1 MKIYLIRHGET
12 TGDIENRFGGDY
24 EDHLT
29 PKGENQARELGQLL
43 KDKNIEIVLHS
54 PRIRAVET
62 AKIVSEIIN
71 APLEEIHS
79 LRERNNYGI
88 LTGLTKTEAEE
99 KFPEDFA
106 KIQKDKTY
114 HAVTNSESY
123 DELKERVVKAFDEI
137 SKRHNQVIA
146 VITHGGVIGSIA
158 REIFGHPQIKIGDCG
173 IIEIDY
179 DGKSQL
185 PIFSFYRSFY
195 RGKWLGSTYHNISL
209 VM

>member
-12 TGDIENRFGGDY
+12 TGDIEDRFGGDY

-29 PKGENQARELGQLL
+29 KKGQNQASELGHLL
-43 KDKNIEIVLHS
+43 EDKNIEVILHS
-54 PRIRAVET
+54 PRIRAIET
-62 AKIVSEIIN
+62 ATIVSKVIN
-71 APLEEIHS
+71 APLEEIHD

-99 KFPEDFA
+99 KFPEEFA

-114 HAVTNSESY
+114 HDVQNSESY
-123 DELKERVVKAFDEI
+123 DKLKKRVIKAFDEI
-137 SKRHNQVIA
+137 GKRDNQVIA
-146 VITHGGVIGSIA
+146 IITHGGVIGSVA

-179 DGKSQL
+179 DGKSHK
-185 PIFSFYRSFY
+185 IV
-195 RGKWLGSTYHNISL
+195 SL
-209 VM
+209 TGASLLQ